1 MVHIKEEGK
10 FNENAYILDAEF
22 MKTEKTCAI
31 YIIENEGKRLMLDT
45 GESLSARRLMKKI
58 KNFNLY
64 PIHQILLTHAHW
76 DHIQALPKLKRL
88 MKDTDLE
95 VYAHQNAI
103 DILKNPERMNEFFG
117 YQVDPIENVVP
128 LKQNDVLDL
137 AGLKLKIHEFFGHTQ
152 DSIGIQDLK
161 NRIIFVGDAIIDKID
176 KNTFVPVLFGPDFD
190 EKSLLKT
197 YKKLRNMSDE
207 LDAIALA
214 HYGIWKEEDFN
225 KIINEMEDL
234 YFEAKNLLIEA
245 YNDNLSIKEIT
256 RKYRDELIPNSEIF
270 SEANIMGLQWNIEQ
284 NIDTLKAAGFIN

>member
-31 YIIENEGKRLMLDT
+31 YIIEKQGKRLMLDT

-64 PIHQILLTHAHW
+64 PIHQIVLTHAHW

-95 VYAHQNAI
+95 VYAHQNAV
-103 DILKNPERMNEFFG
+103 DILKNPERLNEFFG
-117 YQVDPIENVVP
+117 YHVDPIENVIP
-128 LKQNDVLDL
+128 LKQDDVLDL
-137 AGLKLKIHEFFGHTQ
+137 GGLKLKIHEFFGHTQ
-152 DSIGIQDLK
+152 DSIGIQDIK
-161 NRIIFVGDAIIDKID
+161 NQIIYVGDAIIDKID

-190 EKSLLKT
+190 EESLLKT
-197 YKKLRNMSDE
+197 YEKLRNMKDE
-207 LDAIALA
+207 LNAIALA
-214 HYGIWKEEDFN
+214 HYGIWKGEDFD
-225 KIINEMEDL
+225 KIIDDVEDL
-234 YFEAKNLLIEA
+234 YYKAKNLLIEA
-245 YNDNLSIKEIT
+245 YNDNLSVKDIT
-256 RKYRDELIPNSEIF
+256 RKYHDEIIPDSEIF

-284 NIDTLKAAGFIN
+284 NIETLKAAGFIR